1 MKKLVLVIS
10 FVALSMINSIALSG
24 SSGESTAEM
33 AINAKAAQKIL
44 NQMACKDKKPG
55 EKIKDQTSGKMI
67 VCPELKNNSTP

>member
-1 MKKLVLVIS
+1 MKKLVLVTAFIS
-10 FVALSMINSIALSG
+10 LSMINSIALSG

-55 EKIKDQTSGKMI
+55 EKIKDQTSGKI
-67 VCPELKNNSTP
+67 IACPELKK

>member
-1 MKKLVLVIS
+1 MKKLVLVIT
-10 FVALSMINSIALSG
+10 FIALSIFNSVALSG
-24 SSGESTAEM
+24 SSGESTAEK

-67 VCPELKNNSTP
+67 TCPELNK

>member
-1 MKKLVLVIS
+1 MDKLVLVTA
-10 FVALSMINSIALSG
+10 FVSLSMINSFVLAG

-55 EKIKDQTSGKMI
+55 EKIKDQTSGEMI
-67 VCPELKNNSTP
+67 TCPELKK